1 MRILHVVHS
10 DAFYGVERY
19 VATLATA
26 QASMG
31 DEVAVIGGSVITMP
45 AQLQASGI
53 GFSPGGSLSELARG
67 LRRFRGADVI
77 HAHMTD
83 AELAAVCTRGVLSR
97 KSSVVATRHFAQHRG
112 ASRIGSLAAPLIGAG
127 LDGQIAISRFVA
139 DRIEGASTVILPGV
153 PVPSVA
159 TVKRAPYI
167 LVAQRLEREKSTDV
181 ALRAFASSGLAHR
194 GWRIRFAGDGAQRA
208 ELHSLSSTLGVAD
221 EADFMGRRDDVPQ
234 LMASS
239 SILLASAPAEPFGL
253 SVVEAMAA
261 GLPVVAAHAGG
272 HAESLPPEELAY
284 GFKPDDVDAAADSL
298 RKLADDK
305 SLREA
310 IAEAGKLRHRHLLT
324 PQIQARQTRA
334 FYTNVLKARR

>member
-31 DEVAVIGGSVITMP
+31 DEVAVIGGAVTTMP
-45 AQLQASGI
+45 GQLQASGI
-53 GFSPGGSLSELARG
+53 GFSPGGSLPELASG
-67 LRRFRGADVI
+67 MRRFCGADVI

-83 AELAAVCTRGVLSR
+83 AELAVVSTRALLNR
-97 KSSVVATRHFAQHRG
+97 RSSVVATRHFAQHRG
-112 ASRIGSLAAPLIGAG
+112 ASRVGSLAAPLIAAG

-153 PVPSVA
+153 PAPTA
-159 TVKRAPYI
+159 GTVEREPYI
-167 LVAQRLEREKSTDV
+167 LVAQRLEREKSTEV
-181 ALRAFASSGLAHR
+181 ALRAFASSGLAAR

-208 ELHSLSSTLGVAD
+208 ELHSLASTLGVAGLA
-221 EADFMGRRDDVPQ
+221 EFMGRRDDIAQ

-261 GLPVVAAHAGG
+261 GLPVVAANAGG

-284 GFKPDDVDAAADSL
+284 GFKPGDVDAAADSL
-298 RKLADDK
+298 RTLADDQA
-305 SLREA
+305 LREA
-310 IAEAGKLRHRHLLT
+310 LAQAGKLRHHNLLT

-334 FYTNVLKARR
+334 FYTDVLKARR